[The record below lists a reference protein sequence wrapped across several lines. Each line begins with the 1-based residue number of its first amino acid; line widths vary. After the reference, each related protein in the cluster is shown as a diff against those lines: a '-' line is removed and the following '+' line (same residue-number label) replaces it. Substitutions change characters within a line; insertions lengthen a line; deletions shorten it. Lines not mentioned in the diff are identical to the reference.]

1 MRRRESERLRAFC
14 TPSVIVDEWYG
25 VVVVEVEVELVVVEE
40 KGVDAIGAVVDRVNE
55 SRSLV
60 RLAPPRP

>member
-1 MRRRESERLRAFC
+1 M
-14 TPSVIVDEWYG
+14 
-25 VVVVEVEVELVVVEE
+25 VEE

-60 RLAPPRP
+60 RLAPPRPRTRQILPGK

>member
-1 MRRRESERLRAFC
+1 M
-14 TPSVIVDEWYG
+14 
-25 VVVVEVEVELVVVEE
+25 VEE

-60 RLAPPRP
+60 RLAPPRSWTRHTHSGESFALLTINGGILTVLE